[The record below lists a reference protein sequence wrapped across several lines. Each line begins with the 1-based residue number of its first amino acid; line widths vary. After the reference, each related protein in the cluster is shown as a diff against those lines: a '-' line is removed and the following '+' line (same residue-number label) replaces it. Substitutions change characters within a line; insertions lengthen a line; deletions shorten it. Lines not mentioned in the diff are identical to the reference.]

1 MNFEELGL
9 KPEILRAITD
19 LGFTSP
25 TPIQEKAIPM
35 IIGGNTDM
43 VGLAQTGTG
52 KTAAFGLPL
61 LNLVDFNQKGTQALV
76 ICPTR
81 ELCNQITSDLAAL
94 SKYLGNSNIVAVYG
108 GASIENQARQVRRGA
123 QIVVA
128 TPGRLMDLMERKLVD
143 ISTIKYVVLDE
154 ADEMLNMGFQEDIDH
169 ILSFTPAEKHVWL
182 FSATMP
188 ANVAR
193 IARKYLNEPVDV
205 TIGKQNASAENI
217 DHVYYTVREKD
228 RYFALKRVIDFN
240 PEIFGIIFCRTR
252 NETQAIAEHL
262 MKDGYNCE
270 PIHGD
275 LSQQQRDAVMKKFKE
290 RTLQLLCATDV
301 AARGI
306 DVNNITHVINYNL
319 PDDSENYTH
328 RSGRTARAGKSGE
341 SIAFITPREL
351 GRIKDIERQIKTKF
365 RHLRIPNGSEICEK
379 QLLALIEKVAKVEI
393 NENAIGQYLPQVNAM
408 LESMTKEE
416 VIKHFVSAEFNRF
429 LNYYK
434 NAEDLNA
441 SVSSRTD
448 TRASQQSEGGIGF
461 TRFFINMGEMDHI
474 NKGTLVRVICERAGI
489 NSKDIGRIDIKRE
502 FSFIEV
508 STNVSDN
515 VVSSMEG
522 ADIDGRPVNMEISK
536 QTPREF
542 GSGGGDRG
550 GYGGGDRGGDR
561 GGYKKRSFGGSGGGY
576 SGGGDRGGDRGG
588 YGGGGGGYK
597 KPSYGGGGDRDRND
611 RGGDRGR
618 KKEYSSGGGKKFG
631 GNSGGSGS
639 GSSSSGEKRPRN
651 FYKPE

>member
-19 LGFTSP
+19 LGFTAP

-61 LNLVDFNQKGTQALV
+61 LNLVDFNSRSTQALV
-76 ICPTR
+76 LCPTR
-81 ELCNQITSDLAAL
+81 ELCNQITADLTAM

-143 ISTIKYVVLDE
+143 ITAIQFVVLDE

-193 IARKYLNEPVDV
+193 ISRKYLNEPVDV
-205 TIGKQNASAENI
+205 TIGKQNSSATNI

-252 NETQAIAEHL
+252 NETQQIAEKL

-319 PDDSENYTH
+319 PDDTENYTH

-393 NENAIGQYLPQVNAM
+393 NEDAIGQYLPQVNAM
-408 LESMTKEE
+408 LENMTKEE

-429 LNYYK
+429 LEYYK
-434 NAEDLNA
+434 NAEDMNA

-448 TRASQQSEGGIGF
+448 QRASQQSEGGIGF

-542 GSGGGDRG
+542 GGGGDRG
-550 GYGGGDRGGDR
+550 GYGGGDRGG
-561 GGYKKRSFGGSGGGY
+561 YKKKSF
-576 SGGGDRGGDRGG
+576 GGDRGG
-588 YGGGGGGYK
+588 YGGGDRGGYSGGGGGYK
-597 KPSYGGGGDRDRND
+597 KSSGGYGGGSDRND

-639 GSSSSGEKRPRN
+639 SSGEKRPRN
-651 FYKPE
+651 FYKPA

>member
-1 MNFEELGL
+1 MNKFEQLGL
-9 KPEILRAITD
+9 KPELLRAITD

-35 IIGGNTDM
+35 IINGDTDM

-61 LNLVDFNQKGTQALV
+61 LNLVDFSSRKTQALV

-81 ELCNQITSDLAAL
+81 ELCNQITADLTNF
-94 SKYLGNSNIVAVYG
+94 SKFLGNANIVAVYG

-123 QIVVA
+123 QVVVA
-128 TPGRLMDLMERKLVD
+128 TPGRLMDLMERQLVD
-143 ISTIKYVVLDE
+143 ISAVDFVVLDE

-169 ILSFTPAEKHVWL
+169 ILSFTPEEKHVWL

-188 ANVAR
+188 NEVAR
-193 IARKYLNEPVDV
+193 ISKKYLNNPVDV

-217 DHVYYTVREKD
+217 DHVYYVVKEKD

-240 PEIFGIIFCRTR
+240 PDIFGIIFCRTR
-252 NETQAIAEHL
+252 NETQHVAEHL

-270 PIHGD
+270 PLHGD
-275 LSQQQRDAVMKKFKE
+275 LSQAQRDAVMKKFKE

-319 PDDSENYTH
+319 PDDIENYTH

-341 SIAFITPREL
+341 SIAFINAREL
-351 GRIKDIERQIKTKF
+351 GKIKDIERQIKTKF
-365 RHLRIPNGSEICEK
+365 RHLRIPNGHEICEK
-379 QLLALIEKVAKVEI
+379 QLLALIDNVANVEV
-393 NENAIGQYLPQVNAM
+393 NENMIDQYLPMVNEKLANM
-408 LESMTKEE
+408 SKED
-416 VIKHFVSAEFNRF
+416 VIKHFVSSEFNRF

-441 SVSSRTD
+441 PVNNKYEQRV
-448 TRASQQSEGGIGF
+448 SQQHEGGNVGY

-474 NKGTLVRVICERAGI
+474 NKGALVRIICDKVGI
-489 NSKDIGRIDIKRE
+489 NSKDIGRIDVKRE

-508 STNVSDN
+508 SNNASDA
-515 VVSSMEG
+515 VLARMSDAE
-522 ADIDGRPVNMEISK
+522 IDGRPVKIEVSK
-536 QTPREF
+536 QPSR
-542 GSGGGDRG
+542 GDF
-550 GYGGGDRGGDR
+550 GGGDRGGDR
-561 GGYKKRSFGGSGGGY
+561 GGFKKKK
-576 SGGGDRGGDRGG
+576 

-597 KPSYGGGGDRDRND
+597 GGYGGGNRNDRGDRND
-611 RGGDRGR
+611 RGGDRNR
-618 KKEYSSGGGKKFG
+618 KKEFSGGGKSFG
-631 GNSGGSGS
+631 GGNKEGR
-639 GSSSSGEKRPRN
+639 EKRPRN
-651 FYKPE
+651 YYKPA